1 MSEIGSVECN
11 CSRKQHQ
18 VSTILSIVNCQ
29 KTDPQDSDQR
39 FPVRDVDLFLV
50 FYGFNPTRTMLL
62 VMTDIVDAVT

>member
-1 MSEIGSVECN
+1 MSEIGSFECN
-11 CSRKQHQ
+11 CSRKQ

-39 FPVRDVDLFLV
+39 FSVRDVDLFLV